1 MDEATLDRNWRLA
14 LRVAVAS
21 GGFAAALAAALH
33 ALAAVSSVLLV
44 ALAAATALLI
54 GSRLPAASPRPS
66 LRRLRELIGA

>member
-21 GGFAAALAAALH
+21 GGLTAALH
-33 ALAAVSSVLLV
+33 VFAGVSSIVLVSIAAV
-44 ALAAATALLI
+44 TALLI
-54 GSRLPAASPRPS
+54 GCRLPAASPRPS